1 MRAATRRRA
10 RTTCDDARRASRTR
24 RRASLA
30 LLPALPPALLLGLSA
45 LPASAADA
53 QTTGAPTE
61 QPAERPCHLVA
72 DGRRV
77 RARER
82 DREGRRTTHV
92 GTALAWGTPAPRLV
106 TAGGD
111 TLPLNATQQVWV
123 SGGRT
128 ARRTA
133 RGALIGWAAGVA
145 AVVADCGL
153 AASCG
158 EQNPVPLLGIL
169 IGGAIGHK
177 FRTERWTRVPAVT
190 SSTCGATPP

>member
-1 MRAATRRRA
+1 MRAATHRRA
-10 RTTCDDARRASRTR
+10 RATSVDARHASRPCR
-24 RRASLA
+24 CV
-30 LLPALPPALLLGLSA
+30 PPALLSALLLALSA
-45 LPASAADA
+45 LPASTVDA
-53 QTTGAPTE
+53 QATEAPVE
-61 QPAERPCHLVA
+61 QSAERPCHLVA

-106 TAGGD
+106 TVEGD
-111 TLPLNATQQVWV
+111 TLPLNATHRVWV

-153 AASCG
+153 ASPCG
-158 EQNPVPLLGIL
+158 EQNPVPLLGVL

>member
-10 RTTCDDARRASRTR
+10 RASFDDARRAPRPH
-24 RRASLA
+24 RRASPTLR
-30 LLPALPPALLLGLSA
+30 ALPVLGVLSA
-45 LPASAADA
+45 LPASAVDA
-53 QTTGAPTE
+53 QTAEPPSG

-82 DREGRRTTHV
+82 DTAGTRTTHV
-92 GTALAWGTPAPRLV
+92 GTALAWGTPAPRLI
-106 TAGGD
+106 TASGD
-111 TLPLNATQQVWV
+111 TLPLNATHQVWV

-133 RGALIGWAAGVA
+133 HGALIGWAAGVA
-145 AVVADCGL
+145 TVVADCGL
-153 AASCG
+153 ASPCG

-169 IGGAIGHK
+169 LGGAIGHK
-177 FRTERWTRVPAVT
+177 FRTERWTRVPSVT
-190 SSTCGATPP
+190 SSTCTAGPP